1 MISPAML
8 VLQSIPPAKPPV
20 YKAHIAARFNP
31 DIDSPVCQAY
41 LDAWHDVPPHVDT
54 PVSSAP
60 GSNRHHTNT
69 EIDQNAISI
78 TNSVG
83 SQICDHDRLLPDGS
97 HYAVWQDLIVKR
109 ILSTSLHSL
118 KPKITTQLSSKLPI
132 PSSSPTSINP
142 CVHMDHVINTAQAMF
157 VGHSF

>member
-109 ILSTSLHSL
+109 ILSTMILR
-118 KPKITTQLSSKLPI
+118 
-132 PSSSPTSINP
+132 
-142 CVHMDHVINTAQAMF
+142 F
-157 VGHSF
+157 